1 MNQVKVALQKM
12 LKRNDE
18 GKNEFDKIEYMI
30 KSTWGTSLNK
40 RLVDRKKALQMFK
53 HDYDFIKLVEKEG
66 FEKVSVIPIMQA
78 LESPEVMRDLI
89 TFMMMEEPKEA
100 NGD

>member
-1 MNQVKVALQKM
+1 
-12 LKRNDE
+12 
-18 GKNEFDKIEYMI
+18 
-30 KSTWGTSLNK
+30 
-40 RLVDRKKALQMFK
+40 
-53 HDYDFIKLVEKEG
+53 
-66 FEKVSVIPIMQA
+66 MQA